1 MWGFKG
7 AFAPLPAVAAVKLT
21 ARRGAGL
28 YNLTNGDD
36 NLTANKKLGKNA
48 RIELRVTEQLKQ
60 YLVLKAAE
68 SNKTLND
75 YIGNIL
81 ENFDYAEKLTTIEAI
96 QKQKIKLLSNIANN
110 INQLARH
117 CNTLKEAPQK
127 DILMQIFDAIRKIR

>member
-1 MWGFKG
+1 MT
-7 AFAPLPAVAAVKLT
+7 AQRKL
-21 ARRGAGL
+21 
-28 YNLTNGDD
+28 Y
-36 NLTANKKLGKNA
+36 KNA
-48 RIELRVTEQLKQ
+48 RIELRTTEQLKD

-68 SNKTLND
+68 QNKTLND
-75 YIGNIL
+75 YIGGIL
-81 ENFDYAEKLTTIEAI
+81 QNFEYAEKLAAIEAA